1 MQTEA
6 LTFYHG
12 TGRAAARSI
21 LECGARNLLF
31 EEMGAWNLG
40 REIRRALLQNA
51 NLSPAEDSRLHFEF
65 KGAPGREYSTLWV
78 SALRQLDD
86 ARDESHFQYGH
97 FFATLN
103 IANAYRYAMTPYR
116 SEFIQVLAESLKVL
130 NHIGDPLPETV
141 AARYP
146 EVARAIENPSS
157 PVVLELRGIPQERL
171 LGEKG
176 SRDNDAV
183 KSFNKMQAYP
193 ESNFPLAYRILDVTP
208 ADIVAVHDLSDW
220 PNEVDRDSSWRP
232 DPSRVA
238 EARHSVQEWLANEA
252 ISVHC

>member
-1 MQTEA
+1 MQTED

-12 TGRAAARSI
+12 TGRVAAQSI

-31 EEMGAWNLG
+31 EEMGACNLG
-40 REIRRALLQNA
+40 REIRRALLTNA
-51 NLSPAEDSRLHFEF
+51 NLSPGQDSRLHFEF

-78 SALRQLDD
+78 PALYELDD

-103 IANAYRYAMTPYR
+103 IANAYRYAMTPFR

-130 NHIGDPLPETV
+130 NHIGDPLPRTV
-141 AARYP
+141 ATRYP
-146 EVARAIENPSS
+146 EVARAIEYPSS
-157 PVVLELRGIPQERL
+157 PVVLELRGISRERL

-176 SRDNDAV
+176 SRDIDAV
-183 KSFNKMQAYP
+183 KSFHEMQAYP
-193 ESNFPLAYRILDVTP
+193 ESNFPSAYRILDVSP
-208 ADIVAVHDLSDW
+208 ADIIAVHDLSDW
-220 PNEVDRDSSWRP
+220 PNEEERDSSWRP

-238 EARHSVQEWLANEA
+238 EARHAVQEWLANEA
-252 ISVHC
+252 IRAHG